1 MLSLI
6 KHKKMEVKTIINN
19 KYYQYYTDTAKFY
32 GSLIM
37 DSDGLNDEQKLEVL
51 NNMINELEK
60 CKP

>member
-1 MLSLI
+1 
-6 KHKKMEVKTIINN
+6 MEVKTIINN